1 MISVSSIFRNR
12 AALALLLAA
21 SWCPVGA
28 ADALL
33 EDAIRLYD
41 AGRYSESKPL
51 LEKLV
56 AAGNADGIT
65 HYRLYFCQRTSGD
78 PAQQQTLEQAR
89 ALLEEEVK
97 VAQGFEAAFYL
108 SNTYANL
115 GLGAEVPRFAAAVT
129 GRFEAEDIKPPTTAV
144 EQFRLGKL
152 YADQERARLAAPWF
166 EKAMDGFEAVDNASF
181 RPYLEWGSR
190 WLGDRAMAEERFEE
204 AAKQFGRVAAV
215 SANATLEDLDNL
227 GMASLMVGE
236 YRAATKAWQRAVL
249 INPANADRYRY
260 GTGLAELCRVTEDI
274 PISPDDDRGW
284 DELSG
289 EELDQILTQNA
300 AVVREVKTEAEAIDE
315 MTLEQRKAFNARIQA
330 VRPVFV
336 GAALESMRRRINLRE
351 AAFFGGYAPLIFH
364 AREWRIKPATPQKKL
379 KVRDPRPVPKEQGA
393 AGDD

>member
-41 AGRYSESKPL
+41 AGQYSESKPL
-51 LEKLV
+51 LEQLV

-65 HYRLYFCQRTSGD
+65 YYRLYFCQRTSGD
-78 PAQQQTLEQAR
+78 TAQQQTLEQAR
-89 ALLEEEVK
+89 ALLEKEVA

-108 SNTYANL
+108 SNTYSNL
-115 GLGAEVPRFAAAVT
+115 GLSAEVPRFAAAVT
-129 GRFEAEDIKPPTTAV
+129 ARFEAEDIQAPTTAV

-152 YADQERARLAAPWF
+152 YADQERARQAEPWF
-166 EKAMDGFEAVDNASF
+166 EKALDGFEAADNASF
-181 RPYLEWGSR
+181 QPYLEWGAR
-190 WLGDRAMAEERFEE
+190 WLGERAMAEERFEE
-204 AAKQFGRVAAV
+204 AAKQFGRLAE
-215 SANATLEDLDNL
+215 SANATLEDLDSL

-236 YRAATKAWQRAVL
+236 YRTATKAWQRAVL
-249 INPANADRYRY
+249 INPGNADRYRY
-260 GTGLAELCRVTEDI
+260 GTGLAELCRVTKEI
-274 PISPDDDRGW
+274 PISPDGERGW

-300 AVVREVKTEAEAIDE
+300 AVVREVKIEAEAIDE
-315 MTLEQRKAFNARIQA
+315 VTGEQRKAFNARIQA
-330 VRPVFV
+330 VRPVFI

-364 AREWRIKPATPQKKL
+364 AQEWRITPAPPQKRL
-379 KVRDPRPVPKEQGA
+379 RVRDPRPVPQGQGEA
-393 AGDD
+393 NED